1 MGPSKRSA
9 GPKDD
14 IASTRAAAAP
24 LNGTSLPTAALPGAP
39 LPDAPLPNAPVPA
52 APLSAAPPTA
62 PRPTAPRSR
71 AASSQ
76 RVYSPGGC
84 GCALLM
90 APVVAAGVG
99 LAALSLGLAL
109 LALIALIAAI
119 VLTVRE
125 IKRTRSGAG
134 ACTGFVIAATVLYV
148 LSLPYLGLFIWF
160 WFVD

>member
-24 LNGTSLPTAALPGAP
+24 LHGTSLPTAALPGAP

-52 APLSAAPPTA
+52 ATLSAAPPTA
-62 PRPTAPRSR
+62 PRPR

-90 APVVAAGVG
+90 APVVAAGIG

-109 LALIALIAAI
+109 LALIALTAAI

-134 ACTGFVIAATVLYV
+134 ARTGFVIAATVLYV

>member
-9 GPKDD
+9 DTKDD

-24 LNGTSLPTAALPGAP
+24 LNGTSLPTAALP
-39 LPDAPLPNAPVPA
+39 DAPLPNAPVPA
-52 APLSAAPPTA
+52 TPLSTAPPTA
-62 PRPTAPRSR
+62 PRPR

-90 APVVAAGVG
+90 APVVAAGIG

-134 ACTGFVIAATVLYV
+134 AHTGFVIATTVLYV

>member
-9 GPKDD
+9 GLKDD

-24 LNGTSLPTAALPGAP
+24 LHGTSLPTAALPGAS

-52 APLSAAPPTA
+52 ATLSAAPPMA
-62 PRPTAPRSR
+62 PRPR
-71 AASSQ
+71 ATSTQ

-90 APVVAAGVG
+90 APVVAAGIG
-99 LAALSLGLAL
+99 LAALSLGLAF

-134 ACTGFVIAATVLYV
+134 ARTGFVIAATVLYV
-148 LSLPYLGLFIWF
+148 LSLPYLGLFSWF

>member
-1 MGPSKRSA
+1 M
-9 GPKDD
+9 
-14 IASTRAAAAP
+14 
-24 LNGTSLPTAALPGAP
+24 
-39 LPDAPLPNAPVPA
+39 
-52 APLSAAPPTA
+52 
-62 PRPTAPRSR
+62 PRPR
-71 AASSQ
+71 ATSTQ

-90 APVVAAGVG
+90 APVVAAGIG

-134 ACTGFVIAATVLYV
+134 ARTGFVIAATVLYV

>member
-9 GPKDD
+9 GLKDD

-24 LNGTSLPTAALPGAP
+24 LHGTPLPNVSLPDAPVPNAP
-39 LPDAPLPNAPVPA
+39 LPDVLVPA
-52 APLSAAPPTA
+52 TPLSTA
-62 PRPTAPRSR
+62 PSTAPHPH
-71 AASSQ
+71 ATPTQ

-90 APVVAAGVG
+90 APVVAAGIG
-99 LAALSLGLAL
+99 LAALSLGLAF

-125 IKRTRSGAG
+125 VKRTRSGAG
-134 ACTGFVIAATVLYV
+134 ARTGFIIAATVLYV

>member
-9 GPKDD
+9 GTKDD

-52 APLSAAPPTA
+52 APPTA
-62 PRPTAPRSR
+62 PRPR

-90 APVVAAGVG
+90 APVVAAGIG

-134 ACTGFVIAATVLYV
+134 ARTGFVIAATVLYV

>member
-9 GPKDD
+9 DTKDD

-24 LNGTSLPTAALPGAP
+24 LHGTSLPTAALPGAP
-39 LPDAPLPNAPVPA
+39 LPDAPVPA

-62 PRPTAPRSR
+62 PRPR

-90 APVVAAGVG
+90 APVVAAGIG

-125 IKRTRSGAG
+125 IKRARSGAG
-134 ACTGFVIAATVLYV
+134 ARTGFVIAATVLYV

>member
-24 LNGTSLPTAALPGAP
+24 PHGTPLPNASLPAAPLPGAP
-39 LPDAPLPNAPVPA
+39 APAT
-52 APLSAAPPTA
+52 PLSAAPPMA
-62 PRPTAPRSR
+62 PRPR
-71 AASSQ
+71 ATSTQ

-90 APVVAAGVG
+90 APVVAAGIG

-134 ACTGFVIAATVLYV
+134 ARTGFVIAATVLYV

>member
-14 IASTRAAAAP
+14 IASTRAAAVP
-24 LNGTSLPTAALPGAP
+24 LHGTSLPTAA

-52 APLSAAPPTA
+52 ASLSAAPPTA
-62 PRPTAPRSR
+62 PRPR

-90 APVVAAGVG
+90 APIVAAGIG

-125 IKRTRSGAG
+125 IKRTRSGAD
-134 ACTGFVIAATVLYV
+134 ARTGFVIAATVLYV
-148 LSLPYLGLFIWF
+148 LSLPYLGLFSWF

>member
-24 LNGTSLPTAALPGAP
+24 LHGTSLPTAALPGAP

-52 APLSAAPPTA
+52 ATPTA
-62 PRPTAPRSR
+62 PRPR

-90 APVVAAGVG
+90 APVVAAGIG

-109 LALIALIAAI
+109 LALIALIVAI

-125 IKRTRSGAG
+125 IKRTRSDAG
-134 ACTGFVIAATVLYV
+134 ARTGFVIAATVLYV